1 MKRPVEIQDKD
12 SKRALLLIL
21 GSQEDREAE
30 LLAGELELL
39 LKNLGITPV
48 GRILQERR
56 SPDPAYFLGR
66 GKVEEAKVLAEA
78 MDANLLVC
86 DDPLTPSQMS
96 NIGELTGLEVWDRH
110 LVIMKIFEAR
120 ARSAEAKLQVELARC
135 RYEIPRLKGLG
146 LQMSRPGGGIGTRG
160 PGETEFERHRR
171 KLMRR
176 THNIRATLENM
187 RRQREDRRKRRKR
200 VGLPT
205 VSLVGYTNSGKS
217 TLLKRLSGDKSIL
230 VADQLFSTLDTTV
243 RKIVLPHGTSV
254 LFSDTVGF
262 IRKLPPD
269 LIAAFQ
275 ATLEELKNAD
285 ILLVVLDGTDDRWA
299 ETLKVIDETLAAI
312 GAAKI
317 PRMIALNKVDALS
330 RDETLKIVN
339 RLVAE
344 GERVIPISALRGD
357 NIPSLLDAI
366 EEEVSYL
373 HERLFV
379 KSS

>member
-1 MKRPVEIQDKD
+1 MKGPIEIQDQKG
-12 SKRALLLIL
+12 KRALLLIL
-21 GSQEDREAE
+21 GSQEDQETE

-39 LKNLGITPV
+39 LKNLSIAPAGH
-48 GRILQERR
+48 ILQERR

-66 GKVEEAKVLAEA
+66 GKIEEAKILA
-78 MDANLLVC
+78 DALGAALLVC

-96 NIGELTGLEVWDRH
+96 NIGELTGLEVWDRYF
-110 LVIMKIFEAR
+110 VIMKIFEAR
-120 ARSAEAKLQVELARC
+120 ARSAEAKLQIELARC
-135 RYEIPRLKGLG
+135 QYEIPRLRGLG

-176 THNIRATLENM
+176 VHNIRSLLEKL
-187 RRQREDRRKRRKR
+187 RRQREDRRKRRKK

-217 TLLKRLSGDKSIL
+217 TLLRRLSGDRSVL

-243 RKIVLPHGTSV
+243 RKIILPHGMSA

-269 LIAAFQ
+269 LIAAFW
-275 ATLEELKNAD
+275 ATLEEVRNAD
-285 ILLVVLDGTDDRWA
+285 VLLVVLDGTDHRWA
-299 ETLKVIDETLAAI
+299 ETLEVINETLAAI
-312 GAAKI
+312 EAAKI
-317 PRMIALNKVDALS
+317 PRIIALNKIDMLSHDVALA
-330 RDETLKIVN
+330 IVN
-339 RLVAE
+339 RLKAE

-357 NIPSLLDAI
+357 NLTSLLDVV
-366 EEEVSYL
+366 EDELRYL
-373 HERLFV
+373 REGLFA

>member
-1 MKRPVEIQDKD
+1 
-12 SKRALLLIL
+12 
-21 GSQEDREAE
+21 
-30 LLAGELELL
+30 
-39 LKNLGITPV
+39 
-48 GRILQERR
+48 
-56 SPDPAYFLGR
+56 
-66 GKVEEAKVLAEA
+66 
-78 MDANLLVC
+78 
-86 DDPLTPSQMS
+86 
-96 NIGELTGLEVWDRH
+96 
-110 LVIMKIFEAR
+110 
-120 ARSAEAKLQVELARC
+120 
-135 RYEIPRLKGLG
+135 
-146 LQMSRPGGGIGTRG
+146 
-160 PGETEFERHRR
+160 
-171 KLMRR
+171 
-176 THNIRATLENM
+176 
-187 RRQREDRRKRRKR
+187 
-200 VGLPT
+200 
-205 VSLVGYTNSGKS
+205 
-217 TLLKRLSGDKSIL
+217 
-230 VADQLFSTLDTTV
+230 
-243 RKIVLPHGTSV
+243 LPHGTSV

-357 NIPSLLDAI
+357 NIPSLLDAV
-366 EEEVSYL
+366 EEEVCYL
-373 HERLFV
+373 REGLFV

>member
-1 MKRPVEIQDKD
+1 MQDKN

-21 GSQEDREAE
+21 GLQEDREVE

-39 LKNLGITPV
+39 LKNLGIAPA

-56 SPDPAYFLGR
+56 SPDPAYFLGQ
-66 GKVEEAKVLAEA
+66 GKIEEAKVLAEA
-78 MDANLLVC
+78 MGANLLVC

-176 THNIRATLENM
+176 VHSIRATLENM

-200 VGLPT
+200 V
-205 VSLVGYTNSGKS
+205 
-217 TLLKRLSGDKSIL
+217 
-230 VADQLFSTLDTTV
+230 
-243 RKIVLPHGTSV
+243 
-254 LFSDTVGF
+254 
-262 IRKLPPD
+262 
-269 LIAAFQ
+269 
-275 ATLEELKNAD
+275 
-285 ILLVVLDGTDDRWA
+285 
-299 ETLKVIDETLAAI
+299 
-312 GAAKI
+312 
-317 PRMIALNKVDALS
+317 
-330 RDETLKIVN
+330 
-339 RLVAE
+339 
-344 GERVIPISALRGD
+344 
-357 NIPSLLDAI
+357 
-366 EEEVSYL
+366 
-373 HERLFV
+373 
-379 KSS
+379 